1 MKLIEPCCAP
11 RHLREVRDAVGTSGT
26 TLIEGYGDLSL
37 TELMPALLTRY
48 AETEMMIV
56 APALPDQ
63 AAEIIQTWMQK
74 QWARSDGQGKINVIA
89 HLTIVSELT
98 KRKSPLAAGWL
109 KENPFGE
116 RLTLFDVKQT
126 ETAILMPDFAIDGP
140 VNMRYGNHF
149 VATATGKKEDV
160 NALWEKYK
168 ALTVQEKHGDAGKPE
183 PAKGQ
188 EELSGE

>member
-11 RHLREVRDAVGTSGT
+11 RHLREVRDAIGTSGT
-26 TLIEGYGDLSL
+26 TLIEGCGDLSL

-48 AETEMMIV
+48 ADTEMMIV

-63 AAEIIQTWMQK
+63 AAEIIQAWMHK

-98 KRKSPLAAGWL
+98 KRKSPLATGWL
-109 KENPFGE
+109 KVNPFGE
-116 RLTLFDVKQT
+116 RLTLLDVKQN
-126 ETAILMPDFAIDGP
+126 ETAILMPDFAIVGP
-140 VNMRYGNHF
+140 VNMQYGNHF

-160 NALWEKYK
+160 DALWEKFK
-168 ALTVQEKHGDAGKPE
+168 TVLQEKHGDAGEPE
-183 PAKGQ
+183 PANEQ